1 MAANGISTLATKELK
16 QKAKLDLASL
26 KRQGSILNSDG
37 TVYST
42 PLGSAEFSGSNYLSV
57 AGGAGTAMGTGDFT
71 WECWVYP
78 TSSSDYQAFIDT
90 RTQPLEGGDNTGFYF
105 GTNFDTLAPIYY
117 TDGLQLASTES
128 MTLNAWNHVALTRNS
143 GTVTLWVN
151 GASGGT
157 QSNATDLTEQRVFIG
172 GDGLGAALNL
182 TGNISNLRIVKGQA
196 LYTNN
201 FTPPTTTLTAV
212 AGTQLLL
219 LNGTTEF
226 VDGSNNQFTI
236 TNEGGVTLSITA
248 PTLTPAT
255 PAYRTRAIYDITQL
269 PTQYDDNDVVD
280 NPNTGGLVQ
289 GRPWVELPAGLYRRT
304 YTGYY
309 NDDVNWFAT
318 ATQTAAVADSTLAI
332 AATPETTSI
341 QWLGYFV
348 PATTETYTFFIS
360 SDDASYLWIGA
371 NAVSGFT
378 TGNALINN
386 GGTHAAV
393 ELSATIALTAGVR
406 YAIRIQTGNGGGP
419 GSHST
424 SFSTP
429 TIAKTQTF
437 TGRVFYSPVTNGF

>member
-1 MAANGISTLATKELK
+1 MALNGISELATKELR
-16 QKAKLDLASL
+16 QKAKLDLA
-26 KRQGSILNSDG
+26 
-37 TVYST
+37 
-42 PLGSAEFSGSNYLSV
+42 A
-57 AGGAGTAMGTGDFT
+57 
-71 WECWVYP
+71 
-78 TSSSDYQAFIDT
+78 
-90 RTQPLEGGDNTGFYF
+90 
-105 GTNFDTLAPIYY
+105 TNRAAVGNP
-117 TDGLQLASTES
+117 
-128 MTLNAWNHVALTRNS
+128 R
-143 GTVTLWVN
+143 
-151 GASGGT
+151 
-157 QSNATDLTEQRVFIG
+157 AT
-172 GDGLGAALNL
+172 
-182 TGNISNLRIVKGQA
+182 
-196 LYTNN
+196 
-201 FTPPTTTLTAV
+201 
-212 AGTQLLL
+212 
-219 LNGTTEF
+219 
-226 VDGSNNQFTI
+226 
-236 TNEGGVTLSITA
+236 
-248 PTLTPAT
+248 
-255 PAYRTRAIYDITQL
+255 YDITQL
-269 PTQYDDNDVVD
+269 PTQYNGNDIID
-280 NPNTGGLVQ
+280 NPNTSGLLQ
-289 GRPWVELPAGLYRRT
+289 GRPWVALVAGLYRRT

-332 AATPETTSI
+332 VATPETTSI

-348 PATTETYTFFIS
+348 PATTETYTFFIN

>member
-1 MAANGISTLATKELK
+1 MAANGISTLATKELR
-16 QKAKLDLASL
+16 QIAKLDLA
-26 KRQGSILNSDG
+26 
-37 TVYST
+37 
-42 PLGSAEFSGSNYLSV
+42 
-57 AGGAGTAMGTGDFT
+57 
-71 WECWVYP
+71 
-78 TSSSDYQAFIDT
+78 
-90 RTQPLEGGDNTGFYF
+90 
-105 GTNFDTLAPIYY
+105 
-117 TDGLQLASTES
+117 
-128 MTLNAWNHVALTRNS
+128 
-143 GTVTLWVN
+143 
-151 GASGGT
+151 
-157 QSNATDLTEQRVFIG
+157 ATDR
-172 GDGLGAALNL
+172 AAV
-182 TGNISNLRIVKGQA
+182 GNPR
-196 LYTNN
+196 
-201 FTPPTTTLTAV
+201 
-212 AGTQLLL
+212 
-219 LNGTTEF
+219 
-226 VDGSNNQFTI
+226 
-236 TNEGGVTLSITA
+236 
-248 PTLTPAT
+248 AT
-255 PAYRTRAIYDITQL
+255 YDITQL
-269 PTQYDDNDVVD
+269 PTQYDNNGIIDNA
-280 NPNTGGLVQ
+280 NTGGLVQ
-289 GRPWVELPAGLYRRT
+289 GRPWVALVAGLYRRT

-309 NDDVNWFAT
+309 NDNVNWFAT

-419 GSHST
+419 GSHAT